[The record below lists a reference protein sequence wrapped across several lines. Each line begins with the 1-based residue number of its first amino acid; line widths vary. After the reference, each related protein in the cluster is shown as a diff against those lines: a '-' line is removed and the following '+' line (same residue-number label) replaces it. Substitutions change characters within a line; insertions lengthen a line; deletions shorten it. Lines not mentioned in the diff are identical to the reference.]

1 MKSRIRNA
9 IPKKIIGI
17 NISSQKRDI
26 IEDIAKS
33 ENAEAV
39 FFDNEIMGQQ
49 VGYLCGFKGF
59 VRSEK
64 EGEDITDE
72 CLIFSGIDGRSLDP
86 ILKMLREKE
95 ATVKLKA
102 IVTAH
107 NQSWNVGELI
117 KELRREHLHMNGATI
132 AQRRPSL
139 PSSSARDTFSRGSG
153 TRSPMRCRT
162 PTCVRPSQ
170 RRPPATSAI
179 SRR

>member
-1 MKSRIRNA
+1 MKSRIRSA

-59 VRSEK
+59 ERSEK
-64 EGEDITDE
+64 VGEDIADE

-86 ILKMLREKE
+86 ILKKLREKGSAVELKAFEGE
-95 ATVKLKA
+95 ATPVEQPILPEA
-102 IVTAH
+102 
-107 NQSWNVGELI
+107 QSKVERWRAY
-117 KELRREHLHMNGATI
+117 KRA
-132 AQRRPSL
+132 A
-139 PSSSARDTFSRGSG
+139 A
-153 TRSPMRCRT
+153 
-162 PTCVRPSQ
+162 
-170 RRPPATSAI
+170 
-179 SRR
+179 

>member
-1 MKSRIRNA
+1 MKSRIRSA

-26 IEDIAKS
+26 IEDIAQS

-49 VGYLCGFKGF
+49 VGYLGGFKGF

-86 ILKMLREKE
+86 ILKKLREKGAAVE
-95 ATVKLKA
+95 LKA

-117 KELRREHLHMNGATI
+117 KELRREHLHMNGG
-132 AQRRPSL
+132 
-139 PSSSARDTFSRGSG
+139 DSG
-153 TRSPMRCRT
+153 EK
-162 PTCVRPSQ
+162 
-170 RRPPATSAI
+170 
-179 SRR
+179 

>member
-1 MKSRIRNA
+1 MKSRIRSA

-17 NISSQKRDI
+17 NISLQKRDI

-39 FFDNEIMGQQ
+39 FFDNKVMGQQ

-59 VRSEK
+59 ERSEK

-86 ILKMLREKE
+86 ILKKLREKGAAVE
-95 ATVKLKA
+95 LKA

-117 KELRREHLHMNGATI
+117 KELRREHIHMNGGD
-132 AQRRPSL
+132 
-139 PSSSARDTFSRGSG
+139 RDEK
-153 TRSPMRCRT
+153 
-162 PTCVRPSQ
+162 
-170 RRPPATSAI
+170 
-179 SRR
+179 

>member
-1 MKSRIRNA
+1 MRSRIRSV

-17 NISSQKRDI
+17 NINSQKRDI

-39 FFDNEIMGQQ
+39 FFGNEIMEQQ

-59 VRSEK
+59 ERSEK

-72 CLIFSGIDGRSLDP
+72 CLIFSGINSRSLDP
-86 ILKMLREKE
+86 ILKKLKE
-95 ATVKLKA
+95 NGAAVELKA

-117 KELRREHLHMNGATI
+117 KELRREHIHMNGG
-132 AQRRPSL
+132 
-139 PSSSARDTFSRGSG
+139 GSG
-153 TRSPMRCRT
+153 EK
-162 PTCVRPSQ
+162 
-170 RRPPATSAI
+170 
-179 SRR
+179 

>member
-1 MKSRIRNA
+1 MKSRIRSA

-33 ENAEAV
+33 EDAEAV

-49 VGYLCGFKGF
+49 VGGFKGF
-59 VRSEK
+59 VRSEQ

-86 ILKMLREKE
+86 ILKKLREKE

-117 KELRREHLHMNGATI
+117 KELRREHIYMNGGD
-132 AQRRPSL
+132 
-139 PSSSARDTFSRGSG
+139 RDEK
-153 TRSPMRCRT
+153 
-162 PTCVRPSQ
+162 
-170 RRPPATSAI
+170 
-179 SRR
+179 

>member
-1 MKSRIRNA
+1 MKSRIRSA
-9 IPKKIIGI
+9 ITKKIIGI

-64 EGEDITDE
+64 EG
-72 CLIFSGIDGRSLDP
+72 IDGRSLDP
-86 ILKMLREKE
+86 ILKKLREKE

-102 IVTAH
+102 MVTVH
-107 NQSWNVGELI
+107 NQKWKVSELI
-117 KELRREHLHMNGATI
+117 KELRREHIYMNGG
-132 AQRRPSL
+132 
-139 PSSSARDTFSRGSG
+139 DGDEK
-153 TRSPMRCRT
+153 
-162 PTCVRPSQ
+162 
-170 RRPPATSAI
+170 
-179 SRR
+179 

>member
-1 MKSRIRNA
+1 M
-9 IPKKIIGI
+9 
-17 NISSQKRDI
+17 QKRDI

-59 VRSEK
+59 ERSEK

-72 CLIFSGIDGRSLDP
+72 CLIFSGINGRSLDP
-86 ILKMLREKE
+86 ILKKLREKGAAVE
-95 ATVKLKA
+95 LKA

-117 KELRREHLHMNGATI
+117 KELRREHIYMNGGD
-132 AQRRPSL
+132 
-139 PSSSARDTFSRGSG
+139 RDEK
-153 TRSPMRCRT
+153 
-162 PTCVRPSQ
+162 
-170 RRPPATSAI
+170 
-179 SRR
+179 

>member
-1 MKSRIRNA
+1 MRSRIRSV

-17 NISSQKRDI
+17 NINSQKRDI

-39 FFDNEIMGQQ
+39 FFGNDIMGQQ

-59 VRSEK
+59 EK
-64 EGEDITDE
+64 AGKAGEEITDE

-86 ILKMLREKE
+86 ILKKLREKGAAVE
-95 ATVKLKA
+95 LKA

-117 KELRREHLHMNGATI
+117 KELRREHLHMNGG
-132 AQRRPSL
+132 
-139 PSSSARDTFSRGSG
+139 GSG
-153 TRSPMRCRT
+153 EK
-162 PTCVRPSQ
+162 
-170 RRPPATSAI
+170 
-179 SRR
+179 

>member
-1 MKSRIRNA
+1 MKSRIRSA

-49 VGYLCGFKGF
+49 VGYLCDFKGF

-72 CLIFSGIDGRSLDP
+72 CLIFRAL
-86 ILKMLREKE
+86 
-95 ATVKLKA
+95 
-102 IVTAH
+102 TA
-107 NQSWNVGELI
+107 
-117 KELRREHLHMNGATI
+117 GALT
-132 AQRRPSL
+132 L
-139 PSSSARDTFSRGSG
+139 Y
-153 TRSPMRCRT
+153 
-162 PTCVRPSQ
+162 
-170 RRPPATSAI
+170 
-179 SRR
+179 